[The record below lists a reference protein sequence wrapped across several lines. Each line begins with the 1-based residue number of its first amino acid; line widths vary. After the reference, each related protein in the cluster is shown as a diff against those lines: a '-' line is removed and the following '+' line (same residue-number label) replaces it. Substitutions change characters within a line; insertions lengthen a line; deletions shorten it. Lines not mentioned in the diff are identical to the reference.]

1 MNKKSFLYLALILLV
16 AILLRLW
23 HIDKPEGMWNDEYLT
38 WKIANA
44 KLGADFFAAL
54 KTNCHAPLHYLYLK
68 LWMLIFDDSDKMLRL
83 SSLVPGVLGIV
94 VMYFAALE
102 YKKKEGINT
111 ALATA
116 FVCAISSFLIYFS
129 QEIRIYSLTFFIT
142 SLVLL
147 YAFRIFNNPSK
158 KNFTIYS
165 IFSLCLILTHTI
177 GFVFVFF
184 STAALFVFAVPKKK
198 AKDFLLLSILGVFI
212 LALPFVPLIAKILFK
227 TGYFSQW
234 WAPFNFSRTLFLF
247 TDVYS
252 PVLNDT
258 AHIFNTFSDAFYKNG
273 AVNVGYFIFAII
285 PTLIGLTCFVN
296 GIFNPKKI
304 QGYLL
309 LTLLCTLLTVLIAAM
324 AGKIVFVTKY
334 MIEIVPI
341 FLLLAA
347 DGFAS
352 FKSKAFKISIG
363 TVFVVISLFYIAVSV
378 TSAVNMV
385 RAEGQRLPVVKLS
398 EMGLKKNDKI
408 LFLYYV
414 KDWYYKYIDFNDPSS
429 EAYLNAECI
438 TKHNFSYF
446 FKTGMSIKEAYED
459 GKNILRPVFASKDN
473 ETLNQWLTLFVINK
487 LEPGESLFVVDLTS
501 VSFFPMEVINNITR
515 DEKAYKNTP
524 LLYLVMSYIKNYS
537 LEKLNSALVYEGY
550 QDTGS
555 WRIYKF
561 TKG

>member
-1 MNKKSFLYLALILLV
+1 MNKKNFLYLVLILL
-16 AILLRLW
+16 AATLLRLW

-44 KLGADFFAAL
+44 KLGTDFFVAL

-68 LWMLIFDDSDKMLRL
+68 LWMFIFHDSDKALRL
-83 SSLVPGVLGIV
+83 SSLVPGVLGII

-111 ALATA
+111 ALAVA
-116 FVCAISSFLIYFS
+116 LICAISSFLIYFS

-142 SLVLL
+142 TLMLL
-147 YAFRIFNNPSK
+147 YAFKIFNNPSK
-158 KNFTIYS
+158 KNFALYS

-184 STAALFVFAVPKKK
+184 STAALLVFAVPKKK
-198 AKDFLLLSILGVFI
+198 AKDFLLLSILGVII

-258 AHIFNTFSDAFYKNG
+258 AHVYNTFSDAFYKNG
-273 AVNVGYFIFAII
+273 IVNVGYFIFAII
-285 PTLIGLTCFVN
+285 PTLIGLTCFIK
-296 GIFNPKKI
+296 GILNPKKM

-309 LTLLCTLLTVLIAAM
+309 MTLLCTLLTVLIAAM

-341 FLLLAA
+341 FLLFAA
-347 DGFAS
+347 DGFVS
-352 FKSKAFKISIG
+352 FKSKGFKITIA
-363 TVFVVISLFYIAVSV
+363 TIFVVISLFYTAVSA
-378 TSAVNMV
+378 TSAVRMV
-385 RAEGQRLPVVKLS
+385 REEGQRLPVVKLS

-408 LFLYYV
+408 LFLYYP
-414 KDWYYKYIDFNDPSS
+414 KDWYYKYVDFNNPVS
-429 EAYLNAECI
+429 EAYLNAEYI

-446 FKTGMSIKEAYED
+446 LKTGMSTTQAYKD
-459 GKNILRPVFASKDN
+459 GKNILRPVFASSYN
-473 ETLNQWLTLFVINK
+473 QTLEEWLNLFVTYTLK
-487 LEPGESLFVVDLTS
+487 PGDSLFVVDLTS
-501 VSFFPMEVINNITR
+501 VSFFPMDVINNIAK
-515 DEKAYKNTP
+515 DENAYKNTP

-537 LEKLNSALVYEGY
+537 LEKLYSTLVYKGY